1 MRSARLT
8 TRMRFSVCLSLV
20 LLSGFLVPEHS
31 SVFRMP
37 GGDALLPLLPRQIV
51 LIHDSEMDQQK
62 KI

>member
-20 LLSGFLVPEHS
+20 LLSGFLPEHS

-37 GGDALLPLLPRQIV
+37 GKDAHIPLLPCQIV
-51 LIHDSEMDQQK
+51 LIHDSEME
-62 KI
+62 